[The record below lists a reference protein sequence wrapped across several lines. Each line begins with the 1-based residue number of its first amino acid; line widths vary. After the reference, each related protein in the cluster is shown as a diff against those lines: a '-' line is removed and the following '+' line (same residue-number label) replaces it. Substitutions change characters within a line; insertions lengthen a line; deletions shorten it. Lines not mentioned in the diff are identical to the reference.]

1 MFFKRSAAINFL
13 SDEEKKEI
21 VLAIQKAEKK
31 TSGEIRVFIEKK
43 CRYVD
48 PLDRAVEIFYQLKM
62 SETIHHNSVLIY
74 VAYKDRQMAV
84 YGDKGIHEKVGNEYW
99 TKTVKEILGC
109 FKEGNI
115 FRGLETGIAY
125 LGGALV
131 EHFPYHNE
139 DKNELTDDIVFGD

>member
-1 MFFKRSAAINFL
+1 MLFKKSAAVDFL
-13 SDEEKKEI
+13 SAGEKKEI

-48 PLDRAVEIFYQLKM
+48 PLDRALEIFYKLEM
-62 SETIHHNSVLIY
+62 DETIHHNGVLLY

-84 YGDKGIHEKVGNEYW
+84 YGDKGIHEKVGDEYW
-99 TKTVKEILGC
+99 AKTVGEILGY
-109 FKEGNI
+109 FKDGNI
-115 FRGLETGIAY
+115 FLGLEKGIGY
-125 LGGALV
+125 LGSALV
-131 EHFPYHNE
+131 AHFPYHNE

>member
-1 MFFKRSAAINFL
+1 LFFKKSETVNFL
-13 SDEEKKEI
+13 SAEEKKSI
-21 VLAIQKAEKK
+21 VLEIQAAEKR

-48 PLDRAVEIFYQLKM
+48 PLDRAVEVFYKLKM
-62 SETIHHNSVLIY
+62 DKTIHHNGVLIY
-74 VAYKDRQMAV
+74 IAYKDRQMAV

-99 TKTVKEILGC
+99 ANTVQAILGY

-115 FRGLETGIAY
+115 FLGLKQGIEY
-125 LGGALV
+125 LGTALAK
-131 EHFPYHNE
+131 HFPYHNE